1 MHFGVPIL
9 KDIPLIGLLFSSKST
24 SKQNRELII
33 FVTPKLVSDV
43 AAVETAPKPD
53 NGNNK

>member
-1 MHFGVPIL
+1 M
-9 KDIPLIGLLFSSKST
+9 LFSTKST

-43 AAVETAPKPD
+43 AAADTAPKPEGD
-53 NGNNK
+53 K